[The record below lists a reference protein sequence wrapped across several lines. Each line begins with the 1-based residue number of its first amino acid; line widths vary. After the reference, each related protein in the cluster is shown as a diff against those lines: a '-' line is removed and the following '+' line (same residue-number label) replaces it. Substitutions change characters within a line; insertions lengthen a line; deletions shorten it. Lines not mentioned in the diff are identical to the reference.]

1 MSVLKNRSVLVTGG
15 TGSLGGAVVDRLLN
29 DDEHRPARIVVFS
42 RDEAKQHNM
51 RLRYLRHPSAT
62 DEVIYEHSKSV
73 LRFAIGDVRDESSI
87 GRHLSGIDFVIH
99 AAAMKQVPT
108 CEYSPHE
115 AVSTNVNGTI
125 ALLKAVSKVAS
136 VQAVI
141 GVSTDK
147 ACEPASVMGMTKAIM
162 ERLIIAEN
170 LANERC
176 RYLCVRYGN
185 VIASRGSVLPLF
197 AEQIDRGGPVTI
209 TDAEMTRFFITL
221 EQAVDVILEALVSG
235 RAGEI
240 LIPKLPS
247 VRIVD
252 LVDAMVDGRDVS
264 ISFSGT
270 RPGEKLHEFMVSA
283 EEARRTVVRGSL
295 FAIQPMLPEIVS
307 EVGSIGEAFGS
318 ASMVG
323 DAATIR
329 AMFSD
334 HLFREY
340 RAL

>member
-1 MSVLKNRSVLVTGG
+1 MSLLKGSSILVTGG
-15 TGSLGGAVVDRLLN
+15 TGSLGGAFVDRLLQ
-29 DDEHRPARIVVFS
+29 DPEHRPERIVVFS
-42 RDEAKQHNM
+42 RDEAKQHSM
-51 RLRYLRHPSAT
+51 RLRYLSTPIAT
-62 DEVIYEHSKSV
+62 DEVTYSHTESA

-87 GRHLSGIDFVIH
+87 DRHLGNIDFVVH

-115 AVSTNVNGTI
+115 AVATNVNGTMS
-125 ALLKAVSKVAS
+125 LLKAVAKHAS
-136 VQAVI
+136 VKAV
-141 GVSTDK
+141 VSLSTDK

-162 ERLIIAEN
+162 ERLMVAEN
-170 LANERC
+170 LVNGRC

-197 AEQIDRGGPVTI
+197 AEQIESGGPVTI
-209 TDAEMTRFFITL
+209 TDTKMTRFFITL
-221 EQAVDVILEALVSG
+221 DQAVDVILEALVAG

-252 LVDAMVDGRDVS
+252 LVKSMMGGED
-264 ISFSGT
+264 IPIIFSGI

-283 EEARRTVVRGSL
+283 EEARRTVLRGSL
-295 FAIQPMLPEIVS
+295 LAIQPMLPEIES
-307 EVGSIGEAFGS
+307 EVGSIEGAFGS

-323 DAATIR
+323 NAETIR

-334 HLFREY
+334 HLVGNGTV
-340 RAL
+340 L